1 MATHHMTRSH
11 MAEVIVDVQRLAAR
25 AQAKHGA
32 FASAHEAYAVL
43 LEEVEEYWDEV
54 RKRNHDR
61 DMQRMYQELL
71 DVAAVALRAAE
82 QIRAALG
89 GQVVA

>member
-1 MATHHMTRSH
+1 MTLHTRSH
-11 MAEVIVDVQRLAAR
+11 MAEVIVDVQRRAAR
-25 AQAKHGA
+25 AQARHGG

-43 LEEVEEYWDEV
+43 KEEVEEYWAEV
-54 RKRNHDR
+54 KKRDHDR
-61 DMQRMYQELL
+61 DPQRMYQELL

-82 QIRAALG
+82 QLRAALG